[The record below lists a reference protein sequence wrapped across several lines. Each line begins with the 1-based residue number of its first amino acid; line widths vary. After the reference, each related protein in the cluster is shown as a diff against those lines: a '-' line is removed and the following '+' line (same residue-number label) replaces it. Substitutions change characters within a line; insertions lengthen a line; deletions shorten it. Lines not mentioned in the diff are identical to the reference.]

1 MIVRS
6 LCLTLYRCALT
17 QPTCTVSVAISTNR
31 LREFMFLKVQKSVG
45 LRRTGDSLK
54 IPVLSKLVMEAKDGR
69 CDTEVGVKRQQCV

>member
-1 MIVRS
+1 
-6 LCLTLYRCALT
+6 
-17 QPTCTVSVAISTNR
+17 
-31 LREFMFLKVQKSVG
+31 MFLKVQKSVG